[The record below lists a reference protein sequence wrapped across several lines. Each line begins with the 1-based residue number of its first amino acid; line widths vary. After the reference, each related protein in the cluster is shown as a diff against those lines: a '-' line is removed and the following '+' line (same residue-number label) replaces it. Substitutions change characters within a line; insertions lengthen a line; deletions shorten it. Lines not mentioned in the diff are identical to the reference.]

1 MNNDQINWINR
12 LKVDQDDLTAMVR
25 DKDDEI
31 GKLTKRVSEVTAWNA
46 KLNEDVANLERLLND
61 RDVERKRLNGV
72 VDQYKK
78 HQDNLSGANSK
89 LSDIIDAHA
98 DKNAQL
104 REEITELVSVND

>member
-1 MNNDQINWINR
+1 MNNDQTNWINR

-31 GKLTKRVSEVTAWNA
+31 GRLTKRVSEVTAWNA

-72 VDQYKK
+72 VDQYKQ
-78 HQDNLSGANSK
+78 HEDK
-89 LSDIIDAHA
+89 LKIENGKLCEILDTHA
-98 DKNAQL
+98 DKNK
-104 REEITELVSVND
+104 